1 MKKDKQNKKEANKR
15 RIVVKGESRIVDVFV
30 NVEGGV
36 LITVDKKYFG
46 FYLPLKPKDKNDTT
60 YEFMTNI
67 PIEVGMIFAQ
77 AILKSKIKEF
87 KARTAKNMSKMG
99 QTTQAKLETVH

>member
-1 MKKDKQNKKEANKR
+1 MKTKKNKR

-36 LITVDKKYFG
+36 LITEDKKYFG
-46 FYLPLKPKDKNDTT
+46 FYLPLNPKDKNDIT

-77 AILKSKIKEF
+77 AILREKVKEF
-87 KARTAKNMSKMG
+87 KAGLGKGKTKIPPIKI
-99 QTTQAKLETVH
+99 TELETVH